1 MSHPVLSKGGVRH
14 DLVVDSLAEAFGVR
28 PVLHGAG
35 DASTIF
41 PFCLL
46 AVAGGTAIAVD
57 CPGNPGALGT
67 SRAIVVDPTEHPLI
81 GSQDY
86 RESLPLEDHE
96 IVLTFDDGPLP
107 PSTTRIL
114 DILASECVKATF
126 FMVGR
131 MAQSYP
137 ALVQR
142 AYAEGHT
149 IATHSQNHPLT
160 FQRMPVDKAAREI
173 EDGFQSV
180 RTALGNPKGVSD
192 FFRFPGLM
200 RQASVERYLTSRG
213 YQTWSVDFMA
223 DDWRHI
229 NDNEIVRRAIT
240 RIEARGRGILLL
252 HDIHPKT
259 ALALPALLRELK
271 ARGYKIVHVVEA
283 TVDQRKSAPP
293 PQALRASRL

>member
-1 MSHPVLSKGGVRH
+1 MVLAMR
-14 DLVVDSLAEAFGVR
+14 R
-28 PVLHGAG
+28 
-35 DASTIF
+35 TIF
-41 PFCLL
+41 AFCLL
-46 AVAGGTAIAVD
+46 AAAGGSAIAAD

-67 SRAIVVDPTEHPLI
+67 SRTIAVDPTEHPLI
-81 GSQDY
+81 GSEGYPD
-86 RESLPLEDHE
+86 SLPLEDHE
-96 IVLTFDDGPLP
+96 IVLTFDDGPVP
-107 PSTTRIL
+107 PATARIL

-126 FMVGR
+126 FLVGV
-131 MAQSYP
+131 MAQTCP

-160 FQRMPVDKAAREI
+160 FQRMPVAKAVREI
-173 EDGFQSV
+173 EDGFRSV
-180 RTALGNPKGVSD
+180 RAALGNPKGVSD
-192 FFRFPGLM
+192 FFRFPGLL
-200 RQASVERYLTSRG
+200 RRASVERYLASRG

-271 ARGYKIVHVVEA
+271 TRGYKIVHVVEA
-283 TVDQRKSAPP
+283 TADQRKSAPP
-293 PQALRASRL
+293 PQALRAPRL

>member
-1 MSHPVLSKGGVRH
+1 MIWWTHWPKHSVFGPFFMVLGMR
-14 DLVVDSLAEAFGVR
+14 R
-28 PVLHGAG
+28 
-35 DASTIF
+35 TIF

-192 FFRFPGLM
+192 FFRFPGLL

-283 TVDQRKSAPP
+283 TVDQRKSTPASSSAGGVCPEVLELAPP
-293 PQALRASRL
+293 

>member
-1 MSHPVLSKGGVRH
+1 MIWWWTHWPKHSVFDPFFMVLGMR
-14 DLVVDSLAEAFGVR
+14 R
-28 PVLHGAG
+28 
-35 DASTIF
+35 TIF

-57 CPGNPGALGT
+57 CPGNPAALGT

-107 PSTTRIL
+107 PSTARIL

-142 AYAEGHT
+142 AYAAGHT

-192 FFRFPGLM
+192 FFRFPGLL

-283 TVDQRKSAPP
+283 TVDQRKSTPP
-293 PQALRASRL
+293 PQMGLRCWS